1 MKPDRF
7 LKPVRFGSQAFTY
20 LKLLEK
26 IFLSNRYQVQ
36 FTNIALKNL
45 KQYPKKHQNLILA
58 NIELLAQD
66 PFSKTNVKRLVNFD
80 ISYRLRVGNYRIFF
94 EREDVL
100 KIIDIIDI
108 LPRKKS
114 Y

>member
-1 MKPDRF
+1 M
-7 LKPVRFGSQAFTY
+7 
-20 LKLLEK
+20 
-26 IFLSNRYQVQ
+26 SNRYELQ
-36 FTNIALKNL
+36 FTDIALKNL
-45 KQYPKKHQNLILA
+45 KKYPKKDQQLLLVNIDKLA
-58 NIELLAQD
+58 ED
-66 PFSKTNVKRLVNFD
+66 PFSKTNVKKLVNFD
-80 ISYRLRVGNYRIFF
+80 ISYRLRVGNYRVFF

>member
-1 MKPDRF
+1 MIQKGES
-7 LKPVRFGSQAFTY
+7 L
-20 LKLLEK
+20 
-26 IFLSNRYQVQ
+26 LSNRYEVQ

-45 KQYPKKHQNLILA
+45 KQYPQKDQRLILT
-58 NIELLAQD
+58 NIEKLADD
-66 PFSKTNVKRLVNFD
+66 PFSKTNVKKLVNFG
-80 ISYRLRVGNYRIFF
+80 ISYRLKVGNYRVFF
-94 EREDVL
+94 EREDAL

>member
-1 MKPDRF
+1 
-7 LKPVRFGSQAFTY
+7 
-20 LKLLEK
+20 
-26 IFLSNRYQVQ
+26 LSNRYELQ
-36 FTNIALKNL
+36 FTDIALKNL
-45 KQYPKKHQNLILA
+45 KKYPKKDQQLLLVNIDKLA
-58 NIELLAQD
+58 ED
-66 PFSKTNVKRLVNFD
+66 PFSKTNVKKLVNFD
-80 ISYRLRVGNYRIFF
+80 ISYRLRVGNYRVFF